1 MKPEG
6 EKVRFSPSSFFNLL
20 YLWDSHG
27 NIKSSAANANISSNY
42 KYLCNPNFDIRIIE
56 MNNLSNIF
64 STREIAIFIWFLI
77 LLIFAIRTKEVRNSI
92 VRVIKAFFNRKLF
105 LAFCTLLIY
114 ILLVVFILSVIGF
127 WDISLLKDTVFWTL
141 FSGIVLFMNINK
153 IENVNYFSSL
163 IKDNIKVIV
172 IWEFLFNFYTLS
184 LIGELVLIPV
194 VSLFSIME
202 VFAEHS
208 SKQEENQKKVVTF
221 CKNVLGLIGLGL
233 IVYVVYKTI
242 TKYELLFSVSN
253 IKSFL
258 LPILLAI
265 LTLPYFYALAL
276 YMNYESYITVV
287 KHIHRNKESKISK
300 GLIRATLKYANVNL
314 NTLKRIWKYQVH
326 FDSSKENPDEYI
338 KRVAKKPKYII
349 SDKAKLLKFNDIQ
362 TVINLLSKIGIG
374 KLDEWHKSYAGD
386 DCYLSMTN
394 YHKFGIDDITKIPNT
409 LALYLTGEETH
420 INQLE
425 VILDVGY
432 EQDKDQAI
440 ETFTEVLRQ
449 IFNCLDIMLPDN
461 LICSIADNKE
471 HHYEYNT
478 HKVSLNYEIF
488 ERIEQCKLTIM
499 TK

>member
-1 MKPEG
+1 M
-6 EKVRFSPSSFFNLL
+6 SNLL
-20 YLWDSHG
+20 
-27 NIKSSAANANISSNY
+27 
-42 KYLCNPNFDIRIIE
+42 
-56 MNNLSNIF
+56 NIF

-77 LLIFAIRTKEVRNSI
+77 LSIFISRTKDVRNSI

-105 LAFCTLLIY
+105 LAFCTLLTY
-114 ILLVVFILSVIGF
+114 ILLVIFILSVIGF
-127 WDISLLKDTVFWTL
+127 WDISLLKDTIFWTL

-153 IENVNYFSSL
+153 VENVNYFSSL

-208 SKQEENQKKVVTF
+208 SKQEESHKKVITL

-242 TKYELLFSVSN
+242 TEYELLFSVSN

-287 KHIHRNKESKISK
+287 KHIHRNKEPKISK

-338 KRVAKKPKYII
+338 RRVAKKPKYIV

-362 TVINLLSKIGIG
+362 TVINLLSEIGIG
-374 KLDEWHKSYAGD
+374 KLDEWHRSYAGD

-425 VILDVGY
+425 VVLDVGC

-440 ETFTEVLRQ
+440 EKFTEVLRQ
-449 IFNCLDIMLPDN
+449 IFNRLDIMLPDN

-471 HHYEYNT
+471 YHYEYNT
-478 HKVSLNYEIF
+478 HEVSLNYEKF

>member
-1 MKPEG
+1 
-6 EKVRFSPSSFFNLL
+6 
-20 YLWDSHG
+20 
-27 NIKSSAANANISSNY
+27 
-42 KYLCNPNFDIRIIE
+42 

-242 TKYELLFSVSN
+242 TKYELLFSVS
-253 IKSFL
+253 KGCKFVPEGDMDGTL
-258 LPILLAI
+258 LDRSHSPVDF
-265 LTLPYFYALAL
+265 P
-276 YMNYESYITVV
+276 
-287 KHIHRNKESKISK
+287 
-300 GLIRATLKYANVNL
+300 LIRYADVLLMLAECYNENGNQKAAVEMINKVRQRPSTNMPAINNGDPWMKATTKEEVFQRIVHERAVELACEGHRFGD
-314 NTLKRIWKYQVH
+314 LKRWG
-326 FDSSKENPDEYI
+326 
-338 KRVAKKPKYII
+338 
-349 SDKAKLLKFNDIQ
+349 L
-362 TVINLLSKIGIG
+362 
-374 KLDEWHKSYAGD
+374 
-386 DCYLSMTN
+386 C
-394 YHKFGIDDITKIPNT
+394 
-409 LALYLTGEETH
+409 EE
-420 INQLE
+420 
-425 VILDVGY
+425 
-432 EQDKDQAI
+432 K
-440 ETFTEVLRQ
+440 
-449 IFNCLDIMLPDN
+449 
-461 LICSIADNKE
+461 
-471 HHYEYNT
+471 
-478 HKVSLNYEIF
+478 LNYEYDDIVGQKLF
-488 ERIEQCKLTIM
+488 ARKFVARDYKFPIPKEEILRNPALGEQQNPGW
-499 TK
+499 

>member
-1 MKPEG
+1 
-6 EKVRFSPSSFFNLL
+6 
-20 YLWDSHG
+20 
-27 NIKSSAANANISSNY
+27 
-42 KYLCNPNFDIRIIE
+42 

-265 LTLPYFYALAL
+265 LTLPYFYA
-276 YMNYESYITVV
+276 
-287 KHIHRNKESKISK
+287 
-300 GLIRATLKYANVNL
+300 
-314 NTLKRIWKYQVH
+314 
-326 FDSSKENPDEYI
+326 
-338 KRVAKKPKYII
+338 
-349 SDKAKLLKFNDIQ
+349 
-362 TVINLLSKIGIG
+362 
-374 KLDEWHKSYAGD
+374 
-386 DCYLSMTN
+386 
-394 YHKFGIDDITKIPNT
+394 
-409 LALYLTGEETH
+409 
-420 INQLE
+420 
-425 VILDVGY
+425 
-432 EQDKDQAI
+432 
-440 ETFTEVLRQ
+440 
-449 IFNCLDIMLPDN
+449 
-461 LICSIADNKE
+461 
-471 HHYEYNT
+471 
-478 HKVSLNYEIF
+478 
-488 ERIEQCKLTIM
+488 
-499 TK
+499 

>member
-1 MKPEG
+1 
-6 EKVRFSPSSFFNLL
+6 
-20 YLWDSHG
+20 
-27 NIKSSAANANISSNY
+27 
-42 KYLCNPNFDIRIIE
+42 

-242 TKYELLFSVSN
+242 TKYELLFSVSCVGCLIGAAN
-253 IKSFL
+253 EFRFSTHNVSMYVL
-258 LPILLAI
+258 
-265 LTLPYFYALAL
+265 YALML
-276 YMNYESYITVV
+276 
-287 KHIHRNKESKISK
+287 
-300 GLIRATLKYANVNL
+300 
-314 NTLKRIWKYQVH
+314 QVG
-326 FDSSKENPDEYI
+326 
-338 KRVAKKPKYII
+338 
-349 SDKAKLLKFNDIQ
+349 
-362 TVINLLSKIGIG
+362 IGIG
-374 KLDEWHKSYAGD
+374 CNRQLKELIKSLRFKMLLVPVATITGTLLFSAFASLLLTQWSVFDCMAVGSGFAYYSLSSILITQFQEPSMGLQLATELGTIALLANIFREMMALLGAPLIRKYFGRLAPISAAGVN
-386 DCYLSMTN
+386 SMDVLLPSITR
-394 YHKFGIDDITKIPNT
+394 YSGKDMIPIAIFHGILIDMSVP
-409 LALYLTGEETH
+409 
-420 INQLE
+420 
-425 VILDVGY
+425 VFVS
-432 EQDKDQAI
+432 
-440 ETFTEVLRQ
+440 F
-449 IFNCLDIMLPDN
+449 FCN
-461 LICSIADNKE
+461 L
-471 HHYEYNT
+471 
-478 HKVSLNYEIF
+478 
-488 ERIEQCKLTIM
+488 
-499 TK
+499 